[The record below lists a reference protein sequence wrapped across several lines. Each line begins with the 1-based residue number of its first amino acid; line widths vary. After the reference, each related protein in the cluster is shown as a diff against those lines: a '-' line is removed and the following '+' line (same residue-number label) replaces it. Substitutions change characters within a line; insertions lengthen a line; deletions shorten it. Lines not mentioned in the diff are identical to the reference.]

1 MLNLKITLVKLILI
15 YSFCFRNHRSE
26 ISKQN
31 MILELRKWAKKD
43 YPIFY
48 VRQII
53 KRQQELE
60 DLTSKVKRG

>member
-1 MLNLKITLVKLILI
+1 
-15 YSFCFRNHRSE
+15 
-26 ISKQN
+26 